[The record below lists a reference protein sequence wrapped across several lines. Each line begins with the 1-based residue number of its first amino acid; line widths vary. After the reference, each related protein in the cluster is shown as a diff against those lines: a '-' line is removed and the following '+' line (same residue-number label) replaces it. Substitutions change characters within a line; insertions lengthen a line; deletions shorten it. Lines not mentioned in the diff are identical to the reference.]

1 MPIDE
6 RMFLIKQICVDLDAK
21 SWHENARGGKCLR
34 WFLYIW
40 LNIINHGYQ
49 RSILSLRLSKG
60 CFETNWY
67 DDDDHDDDGG
77 GDDGGGGGG
86 GFCSELTFG
95 LFLLIFVSSVLYYL
109 IGIPCNFQ
117 NSCNSKNYDICD
129 LTNCHEDNDNNEK
142 VCNILIIRLNYW

>member
-1 MPIDE
+1 
-6 RMFLIKQICVDLDAK
+6 MFLIKQICVDLDAK

-40 LNIINHGYQ
+40 LNIINHWYQ

-77 GDDGGGGGG
+77 GDDGGGGGADG
-86 GFCSELTFG
+86 GGGGGDDGGGAEGGGDDAAAAGDCSSCGDCL
-95 LFLLIFVSSVLYYL
+95 
-109 IGIPCNFQ
+109 GIDTKQLSRYN
-117 NSCNSKNYDICD
+117 
-129 LTNCHEDNDNNEK
+129 HAAW
-142 VCNILIIRLNYW
+142 II

>member
-1 MPIDE
+1 M
-6 RMFLIKQICVDLDAK
+6 LVVYVVVVV
-21 SWHENARGGKCLR
+21 GGGGGEVV
-34 WFLYIW
+34 W
-40 LNIINHGYQ
+40 LNSVYRNKSYLTLENIDFICACMLVVYVVII
-49 RSILSLRLSKG
+49 
-60 CFETNWY
+60 
-67 DDDDHDDDGG
+67 

-142 VCNILIIRLNYW
+142 VCNIFIIRLNYW